1 VAALRKE
8 GAVTQNLDPKDGD
21 LRVTLLD
28 APLSI
33 FDNLDIFINATY
45 PKGCMEHID
54 SFLATERIAE
64 RMKRGSI
71 VLLSSI
77 YGMVGA
83 DYSVYA
89 GTDMDMPVE
98 YAFIK
103 GGVISITRAL
113 ATKFAPDI
121 RINCVSPG
129 GVFDNQDRRFVKKYC
144 ARVPLGRMA
153 TPEDIAGP
161 VAFLAS
167 DAAKYITGVN
177 LPVEGG
183 LCAW

>member
-1 VAALRKE
+1 MAALRKE

-83 DYSVYA
+83 DYSLYA
-89 GTDMDMPVE
+89 DLDMDMPVD
-98 YAFIK
+98 YSFIK
-103 GGVISITRAL
+103 GGIISMTRTL
-113 ATKFAPDI
+113 ATKYGPGL
-121 RINCVSPG
+121 RVNCVSPG
-129 GVFDNQDRRFVKKYC
+129 GVFDNQDVRFVRRYEKK
-144 ARVPLGRMA
+144 VPLGRMA

-161 VAFLAS
+161 VVFLAS
-167 DAAKYITGVN
+167 DAAKYITGIN

-183 LCAW
+183 LTAW

>member
-1 VAALRKE
+1 MAALRME
-8 GAVTQNLDPKDGD
+8 GVATRNLDPNGGD
-21 LRVTLLD
+21 LWVTLTD
-28 APLSI
+28 APLSF

-45 PKGCMEHID
+45 PRGCREHID

-77 YGMVGA
+77 YGVVGA
-83 DYSVYA
+83 DYSIYA

-98 YAFIK
+98 YSFIK
-103 GGVISITRAL
+103 GGIISLTRAL

-121 RINCVSPG
+121 RVNCVNAG
-129 GVFDNQDRRFVKKYC
+129 GVFSNQPGSFVEKYC

-153 TPEDIAGP
+153 TPEDIADP
-161 VAFLAS
+161 VVFLAS
-167 DAAKYITGVN
+167 DKARYITGIN
-177 LPVEGG
+177 LPICGG

>member
-1 VAALRKE
+1 MAALRME
-8 GAVTQNLDPKDGD
+8 GVATRNLDPNGGD

-45 PKGCMEHID
+45 PKGCREHIE
-54 SFLATERIAE
+54 SFLATERIAG

-77 YGMVGA
+77 YGVVGA
-83 DYSVYA
+83 DYSLYA

-98 YAFIK
+98 YSFIK
-103 GGVISITRAL
+103 GGIIAMTRTL
-113 ATKFAPDI
+113 ATKYAPV
-121 RINCVSPG
+121 RVNCVSPG
-129 GVFDNQDRRFVKKYC
+129 GVGDGQDQKFIERYC
-144 ARVPLGRMA
+144 KRVPLGRMA
-153 TPEDIAGP
+153 TPEDSAGP
-161 VAFLAS
+161 VVFLAG
-167 DAAKYITGVN
+167 DKARYITGQN
-177 LPVEGG
+177 LIIDGG